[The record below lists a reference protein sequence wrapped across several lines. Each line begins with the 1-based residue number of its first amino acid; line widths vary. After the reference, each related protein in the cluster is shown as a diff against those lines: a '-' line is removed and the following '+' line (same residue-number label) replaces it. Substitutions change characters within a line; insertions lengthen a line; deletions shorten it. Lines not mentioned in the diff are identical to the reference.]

1 MTETEVLEMLEKCQA
16 TINSLTMAALTEL
29 KSFNNPA
36 VLIKEIVAAVAI
48 LLG

>member
-1 MTETEVLEMLEKCQA
+1 MTETEVLEMLEKCRA
-16 TINSLTMAALTEL
+16 SMDTLSMAALTEL